1 MSLIDRGDYSIYGV
15 KKVKSVSSFIKM
27 HALKSA
33 KSRSVIM
40 KADSTT
46 LLNFIKDNQKNQFV
60 IPIYQR
66 LYSWEKEQCK
76 ELWDDIIKI
85 GGDDKMDGH
94 FIGSILYMLDSIT
107 HSNNTL
113 LIIDGQQRLT
123 TITLLLT
130 ALRDHLNDEDEFL
143 KKFSYQKIENDYLI
157 NSDKDGDKKFR
168 LILSESDKD
177 TLLYLIDKDR
187 RKPSE
192 LSSKIVENFKLFEE
206 WVSKNTNKLETIF
219 KGLDKLMIVEIAL
232 EKGKDDPQLIF
243 ESMNSKGI
251 ELTQTDLIR
260 NYIVM
265 ETEIEKQEGF
275 YNKYWGAM
283 EEEFKQNK
291 KWFDRFVRHYLTIKT
306 REIPNVNKVYAA
318 LKDYWQKEG
327 IGIEDLLKDLQK
339 YCGYFCQI
347 VFKKEADKDLNKA
360 LGFLVDL
367 EMDVIYPLLLELYS
381 DYKGGVLSKA
391 DFIPIIALIE
401 SYICRRAVC
410 GLGTNSLNK
419 VFPSFTRY
427 IQKDE
432 YFKSLKAHFGYLT
445 EQQRFPN
452 NDEFKDRFIT
462 INFYKFQK
470 NGYFFERLENFDTKE
485 PVNTKGLTVEHIM
498 PQTLTED
505 TEDTEEWKRDL
516 GENFQEIH
524 DKYLHTIGNLTL
536 TGYNPE
542 YSNKSFQEKQGM
554 EKGFKDSPLRLN
566 QDLKD
571 LESFGEEEIKKRA
584 NDLVDLALKIWTYP
598 KLDAETL
605 EKYKPKKDKKE
616 KKVYD
621 LSSYKFGSHSREL
634 FDILSKKIKAL
645 DERITENFNQD
656 YISYKFG
663 KNFVDI
669 VVQSKDLKLY
679 LNMKFNELQDE
690 KNLARDM
697 TNKGHLGNGNIEVK
711 LETKENIP
719 YCLGLIKQAL
729 EKQMGG
735 RNRQ

>member
-1 MSLIDRGDYSIYGV
+1 ME
-15 KKVKSVSSFIKM
+15 
-27 HALKSA
+27 
-33 KSRSVIM
+33 
-40 KADSTT
+40 ADATT
-46 LLNFIKDNQKNQFV
+46 LLNFIKDNQKNQLV

-66 LYSWEKEQCK
+66 VYSWEKEQCK
-76 ELWDDIIKI
+76 QLWDDIIKI

-94 FIGSILYMLDSIT
+94 FIGSILYVLDGIT
-107 HSNNTL
+107 HSNNIL

-130 ALRDHLNDEDEFL
+130 ALRNHLSDEVKRKEIEDH
-143 KKFSYQKIENDYLI
+143 YLI

-192 LSSKIVENFKLFEE
+192 PSLKIMENFKLFEE
-206 WVSKNTNKLETIF
+206 WIRKNTDKLETIF
-219 KGLDKLMIVEIAL
+219 KGLEKLMIVEIAL
-232 EKGKDDPQLIF
+232 GKGKDDPQLIF

-275 YNKYWGAM
+275 YNKYWRAM

-306 REIPNVNKVYAA
+306 REIPNINKVYVA
-318 LKDYWQKEG
+318 LKDYRQKEG

-347 VFKKEADKDLNKA
+347 AFKKEADKDDLNKA

-381 DYKGGVLSKA
+381 DYSDGVLSKD
-391 DFIPIIALIE
+391 DFRRSIALIE

-419 VFPSFTRY
+419 VFPSFTKH

-432 YFKSLKAHFGYLT
+432 YFKSLEAHFGYLT
-445 EQQRFPN
+445 EKQRFPN
-452 NDEFKDRFIT
+452 NDEFKKLFIT
-462 INFYKFQK
+462 IDFYHFQK
-470 NGYFFERLENFDTKE
+470 RQYFFERLENFDTKE
-485 PVNTKGLTVEHIM
+485 PVNTKGLTIEHIM
-498 PQTLTED
+498 PQKL
-505 TEDTEEWKRDL
+505 TEEWEKDL

-554 EKGFKDSPLRLN
+554 EKGFKQSPLRLN
-566 QDLKD
+566 QSLKD
-571 LESFGEEEIKKRA
+571 LEPFGEEKIKKRA
-584 NDLVDLALKIWTYP
+584 NDLADLALKIWTYP
-598 KLDAETL
+598 NLNAETL

-634 FDILSKKIKAL
+634 FDILSKEIKDL
-645 DERITENFNQD
+645 DEKIVEKFNKMC
-656 YISYKFG
+656 ISYKFDT
-663 KNFVDI
+663 NFVSI
-669 VVQSKDLKLY
+669 APLKSGLNLY
-679 LNMKFNELQDE
+679 LNMPFYELQDE
-690 KNLARDM
+690 KNLAKKA
-697 TNKGHLGNGNIEVK
+697 KGNYGNGNIEVK

-719 YCLGLIKQAL
+719 YCLELIKQAL

>member
-1 MSLIDRGDYSIYGV
+1 
-15 KKVKSVSSFIKM
+15 
-27 HALKSA
+27 
-33 KSRSVIM
+33 M
-40 KADSTT
+40 KAYATT
-46 LLNFIKDNQKNQFV
+46 LLNFIKENQNNQLV

-66 LYSWEKEQCK
+66 LYSWKKEQC
-76 ELWDDIIKI
+76 EQLWDDIIKI
-85 GGDDKMDGH
+85 GGNDKMNGH
-94 FIGSILYMLDSIT
+94 FIGSILYVLDRIT
-107 HSNNTL
+107 HSNNLL

-130 ALRDHLNDEDEFL
+130 ALRNHLSDEVRREE
-143 KKFSYQKIENDYLI
+143 IENHYLI
-157 NSDKDGDKKFR
+157 NSDKDGDRKFR

-177 TLLYLIDKDR
+177 TLLSLIDKDR

-192 LSSKIVENFKLFEE
+192 PSLKIVENFKLFEE
-206 WVSKNTNKLETIF
+206 WIRKNTDKLETIF
-219 KGLDKLMIVEIAL
+219 KGLEKLMIVWIAL
-232 EKGKDDPQLIF
+232 KKEKDDPQLIF

-260 NYIVM
+260 NYIIM
-265 ETEIEKQEGF
+265 ETEVEKQEDF
-275 YNKYWGAM
+275 YNQYWRAM
-283 EEEFKQNK
+283 EEDFKQSKKQSEKQSKREDLFNK
-291 KWFDRFVRHYLTIKT
+291 FVRHYLTIKIGK
-306 REIPNVNKVYAA
+306 IPNEKRVYEAF
-318 LKDYWQKEG
+318 KDYQQKEG

-339 YCGYFCQI
+339 YCGYFCRI

-360 LGFLVDL
+360 LSFLVDL

-381 DYKGGVLSKA
+381 DYSDGILSKA

-419 VFPSFTRY
+419 VFPSFTKH

-445 EQQRFPN
+445 ETQRFPN
-452 NDEFKDRFIT
+452 NDEFKDCFIT
-462 INFYKFQK
+462 INFYSFKK
-470 NGYFFERLENFDTKE
+470 NKYFFERLENFDRKE
-485 PVNTKGLTVEHIM
+485 RVYTHEYTTEHIM
-498 PQTLTED
+498 PQHL
-505 TEDTEEWKRDL
+505 TEEWERDL

-524 DKYLHTIGNLTL
+524 NKYLHTIGNLTL
-536 TGYNPE
+536 TGYNNE
-542 YSNKSFQEKQGM
+542 YNNKFFQEKQGM

-566 QDLKD
+566 QGLRDLK
-571 LESFGEEEIKKRA
+571 SFGEEEIKKRA
-584 NDLVDLALKIWTYP
+584 NDLADLALKIWTYP

-616 KKVYD
+616 KEAYD
-621 LSSYKFGSHSREL
+621 LSSYKFSSHSREL
-634 FDILSKKIKAL
+634 FDILSKGIKAL

-656 YISYKFG
+656 YISYKFS

-669 VVQSKDLKLY
+669 VVQTKDLKLY

-697 TNKGHLGNGNIEVK
+697 TNKGHLGNGDIEVK

-735 RNRQ
+735 RNKQ

>member
-15 KKVKSVSSFIKM
+15 KKVKSVSSFIKI
-27 HALKSA
+27 HAVKSA
-33 KSRSVIM
+33 RSRSVYESKCNPTIN
-40 KADSTT
+40 
-46 LLNFIKDNQKNQFV
+46 LIKNNQKKQFV

-66 LYSWEKEQCK
+66 VYSWEKEQCK
-76 ELWDDIIKI
+76 QLWDDIIKI
-85 GGDDKMDGH
+85 SGDDKMDGH
-94 FIGSILYMLDSIT
+94 FIGSILYVRDGVYS
-107 HSNNTL
+107 

-130 ALRDHLNDEDEFL
+130 ALRDHLSDEVKRKE
-143 KKFSYQKIENDYLI
+143 IEDHYLI

-177 TLLYLIDKDR
+177 TLLSLIDKDR

-192 LSSKIVENFKLFEE
+192 LSLKIVENFKLFEE
-206 WVSKNTNKLETIF
+206 WVSNTDKETIF
-219 KGLDKLMIVEIAL
+219 KGLKKLMIVKITL
-232 EKGKDDPQLIF
+232 KKGKDDPQLIF

-251 ELTQTDLIR
+251 ELAQTDLIR

-265 ETEIEKQEGF
+265 ETEIEKKEGF
-275 YNKYWGAM
+275 YNKYWRAM

-291 KWFDRFVRHYLTIKT
+291 KLFDRFVRHYLTIKT
-306 REIPNVNKVYAA
+306 REIPNINKVYVA
-318 LKDYWQKEG
+318 LKDYRQKEG

-339 YCGYFCQI
+339 YCGYFCRI
-347 VFKKEADKDLNKA
+347 VFKKEDDKDLNKA

-381 DYKGGVLSKA
+381 DYNDGVLSKN
-391 DFIPIIALIE
+391 DFRPSIALIE

-419 VFPSFTRY
+419 VFPSFTKH
-427 IQKDE
+427 IQKNE

-445 EQQRFPN
+445 EKQRFPK
-452 NDEFKDRFIT
+452 NDEFKNLFIT
-462 INFYKFQK
+462 IDFYKFKK
-470 NGYFFERLENFDTKE
+470 NRYFFERLENFDRKE
-485 PVNTKGLTVEHIM
+485 RVYTHEYTTEHIM
-498 PQTLTED
+498 PQHL
-505 TEDTEEWKRDL
+505 TEEWERDL

-524 DKYLHTIGNLTL
+524 NKYLHTIGNLTL

-542 YSNKSFQEKQGM
+542 YSNKSFQEKRDM

-566 QDLKD
+566 QGLRDLKF
-571 LESFGEEEIKKRA
+571 FGEEEIKKRA
-584 NDLVDLALKIWTYP
+584 NDLADLALKIWTYP

-634 FDILSKKIKAL
+634 FDILSKEIKAL
-645 DERITENFNQD
+645 DERITESFNQD
-656 YISYKFG
+656 YISYKFD

-669 VVQSKDLKLY
+669 VVQTKDLKLY

-697 TNKGHLGNGNIEVK
+697 TNKGHLGNGDIEVK
-711 LETKENIP
+711 LETKENIL

-735 RNRQ
+735 RNR

>member
-1 MSLIDRGDYSIYGV
+1 ME
-15 KKVKSVSSFIKM
+15 
-27 HALKSA
+27 ANA
-33 KSRSVIM
+33 
-40 KADSTT
+40 TT
-46 LLNFIKDNQKNQFV
+46 LLNFIKENQKNQLV

-66 LYSWEKEQCK
+66 VYSWEKEQCK
-76 ELWDDIIKI
+76 QLWDDIIKV
-85 GGDDKMDGH
+85 GGNDKMDGH
-94 FIGSILYMLDSIT
+94 FIGSILYVLDKIT
-107 HSNNTL
+107 HSNNAL

-123 TITLLLT
+123 TITLLLI
-130 ALRDHLNDEDEFL
+130 ALRNHLSDEV
-143 KKFSYQKIENDYLI
+143 KRKKIEDRYLI

-177 TLLYLIDKDR
+177 TLLSLIDKDR

-192 LSSKIVENFKLFEE
+192 PSSKIVENFKLFEE
-206 WVSKNTNKLETIF
+206 WVSNTDKLETIF
-219 KGLDKLMIVEIAL
+219 KGLDKLIIVEIAL

-265 ETEIEKQEGF
+265 ETETEKQEGF
-275 YNKYWGAM
+275 YNKYWRAM

-306 REIPNVNKVYAA
+306 REIPNINKVYVA
-318 LKDYWQKEG
+318 LKDYRQKEG

-367 EMDVIYPLLLELYS
+367 EMDVVYPLLLELYS

-391 DFIPIIALIE
+391 DFRRSIALIE

-410 GLGTNSLNK
+410 GIHSSGLNK
-419 VFPSFTRY
+419 LFASFAKN

-432 YFKSLKAHFGYLT
+432 YFKSLEAHFGYLT
-445 EQQRFPN
+445 EKQRFPN
-452 NDEFKDRFIT
+452 NDEFKDCFIT
-462 INFYKFQK
+462 IDFYRFKK
-470 NGYFFERLENFDTKE
+470 NKYFFERLENFDRKE
-485 PVNTKGLTVEHIM
+485 RVYTHEYTTEHIM
-498 PQTLTED
+498 PQKL
-505 TEDTEEWKRDL
+505 TEEWERDL

-524 DKYLHTIGNLTL
+524 NKYLHTIGNLTL
-536 TGYNPE
+536 TGYNSE
-542 YSNKSFQEKQGM
+542 YSNKSFQEKRGM

-566 QDLKD
+566 QGLRD
-571 LESFGEEEIKKRA
+571 LESFGEEEIKNRA
-584 NDLVDLALKIWTYP
+584 NDLADLALKIWTYP

-605 EKYKPKKDKKE
+605 EKYKPKKE

-621 LSSYKFGSHSREL
+621 LSSYKFGSNSREL
-634 FDILSKKIKAL
+634 FDILSKEIKAL
-645 DERITENFNQD
+645 DEKIAEKFNQD
-656 YISYKFG
+656 YISYKFS

-669 VVQSKDLKLY
+669 VVQTKDLKLY

-697 TNKGHLGNGNIEVK
+697 TNKGHLGNGDIEVK

>member
-1 MSLIDRGDYSIYGV
+1 M
-15 KKVKSVSSFIKM
+15 
-27 HALKSA
+27 
-33 KSRSVIM
+33 
-40 KADSTT
+40 
-46 LLNFIKDNQKNQFV
+46 
-60 IPIYQR
+60 
-66 LYSWEKEQCK
+66 
-76 ELWDDIIKI
+76 WDDIVKT
-85 GGDDKMDGH
+85 GGNDQMNGH
-94 FIGSILYMLDSIT
+94 FIGSILYVLDGIT
-107 HSNNTL
+107 HSDNAL
-113 LIIDGQQRLT
+113 LIIDGQQRLI

-130 ALRDHLNDEDEFL
+130 ALRDHWSDKRKEIEDH
-143 KKFSYQKIENDYLI
+143 YLI

-192 LSSKIVENFKLFEE
+192 PSSKIVENFKLFEE
-206 WVSKNTNKLETIF
+206 WVSNTNQLETIF
-219 KGLDKLMIVEIAL
+219 KGLEKLMIVEIAL
-232 EKGKDDPQLIF
+232 EKEKDDPQLIF

-260 NYIVM
+260 NYIIM

-275 YNKYWGAM
+275 YNKYWRAM
-283 EEEFKQNK
+283 EEDFKQNK

-306 REIPNVNKVYAA
+306 RDIPNINKVYVA
-318 LKDYWQKEG
+318 LKDYRQKEG

-381 DYKGGVLSKA
+381 DYSDGVLSKA

-410 GLGTNSLNK
+410 ELGTNSLNK
-419 VFPSFTRY
+419 VFPSFTKH

-432 YFKSLKAHFGYLT
+432 YFKSLKVHFGYLT
-445 EQQRFPN
+445 EKQRFPN

-462 INFYKFQK
+462 IDFYKFKK
-470 NGYFFERLENFDTKE
+470 NKYFFERLENFDRKE
-485 PVNTKGLTVEHIM
+485 PINTKGLTIEHIM
-498 PQTLTED
+498 PQTLTE
-505 TEDTEEWKRDL
+505 EWERDL

-524 DKYLHTIGNLTL
+524 DKYLHTIGNLAL
-536 TGYNPE
+536 TGYNSE

-566 QDLKD
+566 QSLRD

-584 NDLVDLALKIWTYP
+584 NDLADLALKIWTYP
-598 KLDAETL
+598 NLNAETL
-605 EKYKPKKDKKE
+605 EKYKPKKDKK
-616 KKVYD
+616 VYD
-621 LSSYKFGSHSREL
+621 LNSYKFGSRSREL
-634 FDILSKKIKAL
+634 FDILSKGIKAL
-645 DERITENFNQD
+645 DERITEKFNKMC
-656 YISYKFG
+656 ISYKFDS
-663 KNFVDI
+663 NFVSI
-669 VVQSKDLKLY
+669 VPLKNGGLNLY
-679 LNMKFNELQDE
+679 LNMPFYELQDE
-690 KNLARDM
+690 KNLARKA
-697 TNKGHLGNGNIEVK
+697 KGNYGNGDIEVK
-711 LETKENIP
+711 LKTKENIP

>member
-1 MSLIDRGDYSIYGV
+1 
-15 KKVKSVSSFIKM
+15 
-27 HALKSA
+27 
-33 KSRSVIM
+33 
-40 KADSTT
+40 
-46 LLNFIKDNQKNQFV
+46 
-60 IPIYQR
+60 
-66 LYSWEKEQCK
+66 
-76 ELWDDIIKI
+76 
-85 GGDDKMDGH
+85 MDGH
-94 FIGSILYMLDSIT
+94 FIGSILYARVDDT
-107 HSNNTL
+107 HSSPL

-123 TITLLLT
+123 TITLLFI
-130 ALRDHLNDEDEFL
+130 ALRNRSSDEVKR
-143 KKFSYQKIENDYLI
+143 KKMESYLI
-157 NSDKDGDKKFR
+157 NSGNDGDKKFR

-177 TLLYLIDKDR
+177 TLLSLIDKDR

-192 LSSKIVENFKLFEE
+192 PSLKIVENFKLFEE
-206 WVSKNTNKLETIF
+206 WIRKNTDKLETIF
-219 KGLDKLMIVEIAL
+219 KGLEKLMMVYIAL
-232 EKGKDDPQLIF
+232 TKEKDDPQLIF

-265 ETEIEKQEGF
+265 ETETEKQEGF
-275 YNKYWGAM
+275 YNKYWRAM
-283 EEEFKQNK
+283 EEDFKQDK
-291 KWFDRFVRHYLTIKT
+291 KQDKKLFDRFVRHYLTIKT
-306 REIPNVNKVYAA
+306 REIPNINKVYVAF
-318 LKDYWQKEG
+318 KDYQQKEG
-327 IGIEDLLKDLQK
+327 IEIEALLQDLQK

-347 VFKKEADKDLNKA
+347 KFKKEADEGLNKA

-381 DYKGGVLSKA
+381 DYSDGVLSKD
-391 DFIPIIALIE
+391 DFRPSIDLIE

-419 VFPSFTRY
+419 VFPSFTKH

-432 YFKSLKAHFGYLT
+432 YFKSLEAHFSYLT
-445 EQQRFPN
+445 EKQRFPN
-452 NDEFKDRFIT
+452 NDEFRNLFIT
-462 INFYKFQK
+462 IDFYKFK
-470 NGYFFERLENFDTKE
+470 KREYFFERLENFDRKE
-485 PVNTKGLTVEHIM
+485 RVYTHEYTIEHIM
-498 PQTLTED
+498 PQEL
-505 TEDTEEWKRDL
+505 TEEWKRDL

-524 DKYLHTIGNLTL
+524 NKYLHTIGNLTL

-542 YSNKSFQEKQGM
+542 YSNKSFQEKRDM

-566 QDLKD
+566 QGLRD
-571 LESFGEEEIKKRA
+571 LEPFGEEKIKKRA
-584 NDLVDLALKIWTYP
+584 NDLADLALKIWTYP

-621 LSSYKFGSHSREL
+621 LSSYKFGSHLREL
-634 FDILSKKIKAL
+634 FDILSKEIKAL
-645 DERITENFNQD
+645 DEKIVENFNQD

-669 VVQSKDLKLY
+669 VAQTKDLKLY
-679 LNMKFNELQDE
+679 LNMPFYELQDE

-697 TNKGHLGNGNIEVK
+697 TNKGHLGNGDIEVK

>member
-1 MSLIDRGDYSIYGV
+1 ME
-15 KKVKSVSSFIKM
+15 
-27 HALKSA
+27 
-33 KSRSVIM
+33 
-40 KADSTT
+40 ADATT
-46 LLNFIKDNQKNQFV
+46 LLNFIKDNQKNQLV

-66 LYSWEKEQCK
+66 VYSWEKEQCK
-76 ELWDDIIKI
+76 QLWDDIIKI

-94 FIGSILYMLDSIT
+94 FIGSILYVLDRIT
-107 HSNNTL
+107 HSNNAL

-130 ALRDHLNDEDEFL
+130 ALRDHWSDKRKEIEDH
-143 KKFSYQKIENDYLI
+143 YLI

-177 TLLYLIDKDR
+177 TLLSLIDENR

-192 LSSKIVENFKLFEE
+192 PSSKIVENFKLFEE
-206 WVSKNTNKLETIF
+206 WISKNTDKLGTIF
-219 KGLDKLMIVEIAL
+219 KGLEKLMIVEIAL
-232 EKGKDDPQLIF
+232 EKEKDDPQLIF
-243 ESMNSKGI
+243 ESMNSKGM
-251 ELTQTDLIR
+251 ELAQTDLIK

-265 ETEIEKQEGF
+265 ETEIEKKEGF
-275 YNKYWGAM
+275 YNKYWRAM
-283 EEEFKQNK
+283 EEKFKQNK
-291 KWFDRFVRHYLTIKT
+291 KLFDRFVRHYLTIKT
-306 REIPNVNKVYAA
+306 REIPNINKVYVA
-318 LKDYWQKEG
+318 LKDYRQKDG

-347 VFKKEADKDLNKA
+347 AFKKEADKDLNKA

-381 DYKGGVLSKA
+381 DYSDGVLSKA
-391 DFIPIIALIE
+391 DFRRSIALIE
-401 SYICRRAVC
+401 SYLCRRRVC
-410 GLGTNSLNK
+410 GIFSSGLNNL
-419 VFPSFTRY
+419 FASFTKH
-427 IQKDE
+427 IQKNE

-445 EQQRFPN
+445 NNQRFPDD
-452 NDEFKDRFIT
+452 DEFKNLFIT
-462 INFYKFQK
+462 INFYNLKEKFRK
-470 NGYFFERLENFDTKE
+470 YLFERLENFDRKE
-485 PVNTKGLTVEHIM
+485 RVYTHEYTIEHIM
-498 PQTLTED
+498 PQKL
-505 TEDTEEWKRDL
+505 TEEWERDL

-524 DKYLHTIGNLTL
+524 NKYLHTIGNLTL
-536 TGYNPE
+536 TGYNSE
-542 YSNKSFQEKQGM
+542 YSNKSFKEKQGM

-566 QDLKD
+566 QGLRDLK
-571 LESFGEEEIKKRA
+571 SFGEEEIKKRV
-584 NDLVDLALKIWTYP
+584 NDLADLALKIWTYP

-621 LSSYKFGSHSREL
+621 LSSYKFSTHSREL
-634 FDILSKKIKAL
+634 FDILSKEIKAF

-656 YISYKFG
+656 YISYKFS

-669 VVQSKDLKLY
+669 VVQTKDLKLY

-690 KNLARDM
+690 KNLARDA
-697 TNKGHLGNGNIEVK
+697 TNKGHLGNGDIEVK

>member
-1 MSLIDRGDYSIYGV
+1 ME
-15 KKVKSVSSFIKM
+15 
-27 HALKSA
+27 
-33 KSRSVIM
+33 
-40 KADSTT
+40 ADATT
-46 LLNFIKDNQKNQFV
+46 LLKFIKDNQKNQLV

-66 LYSWEKEQCK
+66 VYSWEKEQCK
-76 ELWDDIIKI
+76 QLWDDIIKI
-85 GGDDKMDGH
+85 GGNDKMDGH
-94 FIGSILYMLDSIT
+94 FIGSILYVLDRIT
-107 HSNNTL
+107 HSNNAL

-130 ALRDHLNDEDEFL
+130 ALRDHWSDKRKEIEDH
-143 KKFSYQKIENDYLI
+143 YLI
-157 NSDKDGDKKFR
+157 NSNKDGDKKFR

-192 LSSKIVENFKLFEE
+192 PSSKIVENFKLFEE
-206 WVSKNTNKLETIF
+206 WIRKNTNQLETIF
-219 KGLDKLMIVEIAL
+219 KGLEKLMIVEIAL

-251 ELTQTDLIR
+251 GLTQTDLIR

-275 YNKYWGAM
+275 YNKYWRAM
-283 EEEFKQNK
+283 EEEFKQNE
-291 KWFDRFVRHYLTIKT
+291 KWFDRFVRHYVTIKT
-306 REIPNVNKVYAA
+306 REIPNINKIYVA
-318 LKDYWQKEG
+318 LKDYRQKEG
-327 IGIEDLLKDLQK
+327 IAIEDLLKDLQK

-367 EMDVIYPLLLELYS
+367 DMDVIYPLLLELYS
-381 DYKGGVLSKA
+381 DYSDYSDGVLSKA

-419 VFPSFTRY
+419 VFPSFTKH
-427 IQKDE
+427 IQKNE

-445 EQQRFPN
+445 EKQRFPK
-452 NDEFKDRFIT
+452 NDEFKNLFIT
-462 INFYKFQK
+462 IDFYKFKK
-470 NGYFFERLENFDTKE
+470 NRYFFERLENFDKKE
-485 PVNTKGLTVEHIM
+485 RVYTHEYTTEHII
-498 PQTLTED
+498 PQKL
-505 TEDTEEWKRDL
+505 TEEWKRDL

-524 DKYLHTIGNLTL
+524 NKYLHTIGNLTL

-542 YSNKSFQEKQGM
+542 YSNKSFQEKRDM

-566 QDLKD
+566 QGLRDLKF
-571 LESFGEEEIKKRA
+571 FGEEEIKKRA
-584 NDLVDLALKIWTYP
+584 NDLADLALKIWTYP

-634 FDILSKKIKAL
+634 FDILSKEIKAL
-645 DERITENFNQD
+645 DERITESFNQD
-656 YISYKFG
+656 YISYKFD

-669 VVQSKDLKLY
+669 VVQTKDLKLY

-697 TNKGHLGNGNIEVK
+697 TNKGHLGNGGIEVK

>member
-1 MSLIDRGDYSIYGV
+1 ME
-15 KKVKSVSSFIKM
+15 
-27 HALKSA
+27 
-33 KSRSVIM
+33 
-40 KADSTT
+40 ADATT
-46 LLNFIKDNQKNQFV
+46 LLNFIKGNQKNQLV

-76 ELWDDIIKI
+76 QLWDDIIKI
-85 GGDDKMDGH
+85 GGNDKMDGH
-94 FIGSILYMLDSIT
+94 FIGSILYVLDRIT
-107 HSNNTL
+107 HSDNAL

-123 TITLLLT
+123 TITLLLI
-130 ALRDHLNDEDEFL
+130 ALKDHLNDEVKRKE
-143 KKFSYQKIENDYLI
+143 IENHYLI
-157 NSDKDGDKKFR
+157 NSDEKGDKKFR

-177 TLLYLIDKDR
+177 TLLSLIDKDR

-192 LSSKIVENFKLFEE
+192 PSSKIVENFKLFEE
-206 WVSKNTNKLETIF
+206 WVSNTDKLETIF

-232 EKGKDDPQLIF
+232 EKEKDDPQLIF

-265 ETEIEKQEGF
+265 ETEIEKREGF
-275 YNKYWGAM
+275 YNKYWRNM
-283 EEEFKQNK
+283 EEKFKQDE

-306 REIPNVNKVYAA
+306 REIPNINKVYVA
-318 LKDYWQKEG
+318 LKDYRQKEG

-347 VFKKEADKDLNKA
+347 AFKKETDKDLNKA

-367 EMDVIYPLLLELYS
+367 EMDVVYPLLLELYS
-381 DYKGGVLSKA
+381 DYSDGVLSKD
-391 DFIPIIALIE
+391 DFRCSIALIE

-419 VFPSFTRY
+419 VFPSFTKH

-432 YFKSLKAHFGYLT
+432 YFKSLEAHFSYLT
-445 EQQRFPN
+445 EKQRFPN
-452 NDEFKDRFIT
+452 NDEFRNLFIT
-462 INFYKFQK
+462 IDFYKFK
-470 NGYFFERLENFDTKE
+470 KREYFFERLENFDRKE
-485 PVNTKGLTVEHIM
+485 RVYTHEYTIEHIM
-498 PQTLTED
+498 PQTLTE
-505 TEDTEEWKRDL
+505 EWEKDL
-516 GENFQEIH
+516 GENFKEIH
-524 DKYLHTIGNLTL
+524 DKYLHTIGNLTK
-536 TGYNPE
+536 TGYNDK
-542 YSNKSFQEKQGM
+542 YSNKSFQEKRGM
-554 EKGFKDSPLRLN
+554 EGGFKDSPLRLN
-566 QDLKD
+566 QGLRD
-571 LESFGEEEIKKRA
+571 LESFFGEEEIKKRA
-584 NDLVDLALKIWTYP
+584 NDLADLALKIWTYP

-621 LSSYKFGSHSREL
+621 LNSYKFGSHSREL
-634 FDILSKKIKAL
+634 FDILSKEIKAL
-645 DERITENFNQD
+645 DEKIVENFNQD
-656 YISYKFG
+656 YISYKFS

-669 VVQSKDLKLY
+669 VVQTKDLKLY

-697 TNKGHLGNGNIEVK
+697 TNKGHLGNGDIEVK

-719 YCLGLIKQAL
+719 YCLGLIKQVL

>member
-1 MSLIDRGDYSIYGV
+1 ME
-15 KKVKSVSSFIKM
+15 
-27 HALKSA
+27 
-33 KSRSVIM
+33 
-40 KADSTT
+40 ADATT
-46 LLNFIKDNQKNQFV
+46 LLKFIKDNQKNQLV

-66 LYSWEKEQCK
+66 VYSWEKEQCK
-76 ELWDDIIKI
+76 QLWDDIIKI
-85 GGDDKMDGH
+85 GGNDKMDGH
-94 FIGSILYMLDSIT
+94 FIGSILYVLDRIT
-107 HSNNTL
+107 HSNNAL

-130 ALRDHLNDEDEFL
+130 ALRDHLSDEVKRKE
-143 KKFSYQKIENDYLI
+143 IENHYLI
-157 NSDKDGDKKFR
+157 NSNKDGDKKFR

-192 LSSKIVENFKLFEE
+192 PSSKIVENFKLFEE
-206 WVSKNTNKLETIF
+206 WIRKNTNQLETIF
-219 KGLDKLMIVEIAL
+219 KGLKKLMIVKITL
-232 EKGKDDPQLIF
+232 KKGEDDPQLIF

-265 ETEIEKQEGF
+265 ETEGEKHEGF
-275 YNKYWGAM
+275 YNKYWRAM
-283 EEEFKQNK
+283 EEDFKQSKREDLFNK
-291 KWFDRFVRHYLTIKT
+291 FVRHYLTIKT
-306 REIPNVNKVYAA
+306 RETPNINKVYVV
-318 LKDYWQKEG
+318 LKDYRQEEG

-339 YCGYFCQI
+339 YCGYFCRI

-360 LGFLVDL
+360 LGFLVGL

-381 DYKGGVLSKA
+381 DYSDGVLSKD
-391 DFIPIIALIE
+391 DFRRSIALIE

-410 GLGTNSLNK
+410 RLGTNSLNK
-419 VFPSFTRY
+419 VFPSFTKH

-432 YFKSLKAHFGYLT
+432 YFKSLEAHFGSLT
-445 EQQRFPN
+445 NNQRFPN
-452 NDEFKDRFIT
+452 NDEFKDCFIT
-462 INFYKFQK
+462 IDFYKFKK
-470 NGYFFERLENFDTKE
+470 NKYFFERLENFDRKE
-485 PVNTKGLTVEHIM
+485 RVYTHEYTIEHIM
-498 PQTLTED
+498 PQTLTE
-505 TEDTEEWKRDL
+505 EWERDL

-536 TGYNPE
+536 TGYNQE
-542 YSNKSFQEKQGM
+542 YSNNSFQQKRDM

-566 QDLKD
+566 QSLRDLK
-571 LESFGEEEIKKRA
+571 SFGEEEIKKRA
-584 NDLVDLALKIWTYP
+584 NDLAHLALKIWTYP

-605 EKYKPKKDKKE
+605 EKYKPKKDKE

-621 LSSYKFGSHSREL
+621 LSSYKFSPHSREL
-634 FDILSKKIKAL
+634 FDTLSKGIKAL

-656 YISYKFG
+656 YISYKFS

-669 VVQSKDLKLY
+669 VVQTKDLKLY

-697 TNKGHLGNGNIEVK
+697 TNKGHLGNGDIEVK